1 MKSNVQFTP
10 RPSHYNKQKIWT
22 NKKIELENVIRQ
34 GKVLSGPE
42 FGPLVDEVEVELRA
56 ERHGIKHVH
65 LIISSFLFMD
75 DITIASS
82 DIDQMKKYPYSTEI
96 CMWQMTFEN
105 KLWKGGVLIINSKNN
120 KADN

>member
-1 MKSNVQFTP
+1 MKSSVQFTP

-42 FGPLVDEVEVELRA
+42 FGPLVDEVEAELRA
-56 ERHGIKHVH
+56 EGHGIKHVH

-75 DITIASS
+75 DITITSS
-82 DIDQMKKYPYSTEI
+82 DIDQMKKYPYSTGI
-96 CMWQMTFEN
+96 CM
-105 KLWKGGVLIINSKNN
+105 
-120 KADN
+120 